1 MGTTIRVRKGRKV
14 KNPKYLI
21 RKTAKIHLFEENGEG
36 KLRIS
41 GHKYMGKPEN
51 EPKETSN
58 EAYMEFK
65 VGDSTR
71 GIRVSIS

>member
-1 MGTTIRVRKGRKV
+1 MSTTMRVSLGRKV

-21 RKTAKIHLFEENGEG
+21 RRTAKVHLFEENGST
-36 KLRIS
+36 KLRVS
-41 GHKYMGKPEN
+41 GYMYMGKPEN